1 MNIYALLVG
10 IDEYVS
16 PVPPL
21 RGCVNDI
28 TAVREYLLGRVQSD
42 GYQLHLRTL
51 LNQEATRQAVID
63 GFRQHLCQAGS
74 EDVAFFYYSGHGSQE
89 QAPEEFWSLEP
100 DRLNETLVCYDS
112 RSLGNWDLADKELA
126 QLIAEVAEKNPH
138 IAIIMDCCH
147 SGSGTRGDLET
158 ETAVRKAPIDYRQ
171 RPLNSFL
178 LSLPEVDQLLNS
190 RSLAKNSTGWTVPTG
205 SHILLA
211 ACRDI
216 EEAKEYNAEGQSR
229 GAFSY
234 FLLDT
239 LKKANGSLSYRDLF
253 KRTHAL
259 VRAKVTSQSPQI
271 EAMVMGD
278 LEQPFLGGAIAAHTP
293 YFSVSYHQDYGWTI
307 DGGSIHGIPQTAA
320 GETTILALFPFDTP
334 TAELHQLSA
343 AIGEAEVTQV
353 LPQLSKVQI
362 NGVSDLNLQT
372 TFKAVITSLPLPPK
386 GVLITGEN
394 AGVELAR
401 NALME
406 AGPQNQYSLYVREV
420 TTPELAEF
428 KLLAR
433 DEEYLITRPADDRPL
448 VAQISGYNSATAWQA
463 IQRLEH
469 IARWTNIA
477 ELSSPATSRIPPDA
491 VQMIIYQEEQETQ
504 DPQISLEYRQE
515 NGRWKRPP
523 FKIKLKNI
531 SQQSLYCAVL
541 DLTQQYKVDAGLF
554 ATEGVWLE
562 PGQEAWA
569 LGGQTLYAEI
579 PNELLTQGITEFT
592 DIYKLIVSTSEFD
605 ARLLEQDKLDLPHIK
620 RALGQGQKGTLNRL
634 MHRIQSRDFSIM
646 QDDEEEYND
655 WVTSQI
661 TITTIRPQQSIPRG
675 NASIFLATGV
685 KLQSHP
691 TFKANAH
698 LTTVNSSTRD
708 VNNNILPTILQST
721 RSGIQ
726 SFQFP
731 VTRGNEPTGN
741 VLELTQVE
749 DATVVTPAQPLK
761 LIVDTPLRPDEQL
774 LPISYDGEF
783 FLPLGRAQSTLDGK
797 TEIILERLTQPVSEG
812 NRSLGGSIKILFQ
825 KIVSDKLGLKFDYP
839 ALAIAD
845 VISEETIRYTRQ
857 IDEIKTRVA
866 QANRIVLYIHG
877 FLGETPSIVGS
888 VQKAKLHELYDL
900 VLTFDYETLNTSIEE
915 NARQLKQKLAAINL
929 GENHG
934 KVLHIVAHSIGG
946 LIARWFIER
955 EVGNQVVQHLIMLGT
970 PNAGSPWST
979 LQDWALATLSIGL
992 NGLSAMTWPVP
1003 VLGTLLKAINK
1014 NVEAIEQIDVS
1025 LDQMRPDSELLKT
1038 LAASADPGVG
1048 YTIIAGD
1055 TSIIAAAIDSPNNQ
1069 LNAIERLL
1077 RKLFNKTVALPFF
1090 GEPNDIFATVYSIT
1104 NVSSDRQPQPQIQQV
1119 PCDHLVYFIH
1129 SAGIAAL
1136 AETCQKLH
1144 QPLATVS
1151 PSHQQQQIPLTTAAS
1166 SVVEQTSET
1175 TAAEQVNSPDSA
1187 IAVDHTTNNSP
1198 TLEEKPQWFIGAV
1211 IGGIAILGLIGMLIS
1226 HQPKNPQPQNQNQ
1239 PGQSLQK

>member
-1 MNIYALLVG
+1 MIMNIYALLVG

-28 TAVREYLLGRVQSD
+28 TAVKEYLLGRVKSD

-51 LNQEATRQAVID
+51 LNQEATRQAIID

-112 RSLGNWDLADKELA
+112 RSLGSWDLADKELA
-126 QLIAEVAEKNPH
+126 KLIAEVAKKNPH

-190 RSLAKNSTGWTVPTG
+190 RSLTKNSTGWTLPTG

-259 VRAKVTSQSPQI
+259 VRSKVTSQSPQI
-271 EAMVMGD
+271 EATVIGD
-278 LEQPFLGGAIAAHTP
+278 LEQPFLGGAIAARTP
-293 YFSVSYHQDYGWTI
+293 YFTVSYDQNYGWTI
-307 DGGSIHGIPQTAA
+307 DGGSIHGIPQPPAD
-320 GETTILALFPFDTP
+320 ETTILALFPFDTP
-334 TAELHQLSA
+334 TAQLHQLSA

-362 NGVSDLNLQT
+362 NDVTDLNLQT
-372 TFKAVITSLPLPPK
+372 TFKAVIISLPLPPK

-401 NALME
+401 NALMK
-406 AGPQNQYSLYVREV
+406 AGPQNQPSLYVR
-420 TTPELAEF
+420 
-428 KLLAR
+428 
-433 DEEYLITRPADDRPL
+433 
-448 VAQISGYNSATAWQA
+448 
-463 IQRLEH
+463 
-469 IARWTNIA
+469 
-477 ELSSPATSRIPPDA
+477 
-491 VQMIIYQEEQETQ
+491 
-504 DPQISLEYRQE
+504 
-515 NGRWKRPP
+515 
-523 FKIKLKNI
+523 
-531 SQQSLYCAVL
+531 QSLYCAVL

-554 ATEGVWLE
+554 VTGGVWLE

-569 LGGQTLYAEI
+569 LGGQTFISVI
-579 PNELLTQGITEFT
+579 PNEVLTQGITEFT

-605 ARLLEQDKLDLPHIK
+605 ATLLEQDKLDLPHIK
-620 RALGQGQKGTLNRL
+620 KALKPIQKGTLNRL
-634 MHRIQSRDFSIM
+634 MHRIQSRDFSIKT
-646 QDDEEEYND
+646 DDEEEYND

-698 LTTVNSSTRD
+698 LTTINSSTRD
-708 VNNNILPTILQST
+708 VNNNILPTILQQT

-797 TEIILERLTQPVSEG
+797 TEIILERLIQPVSE
-812 NRSLGGSIKILFQ
+812 NSRSLGGSIKILFQ
-825 KIVSDKLGLKFDYP
+825 KIVSEKLGLKFDYP

-845 VISEETIRYTRQ
+845 VISDETIRYTRQ
-857 IDEIKTRVA
+857 IDQIKTRVS

-877 FLGETPSIVGS
+877 FLGETPSILGS
-888 VQKAKLHELYDL
+888 VQKAKLGDLYDL
-900 VLTFDYETLNTSIEE
+900 VLSFDYETLNTSIEE

-934 KVLHIVAHSIGG
+934 KVLHIIAHSTGG

-955 EVGNQVVQHLIMLGT
+955 EAGNQVVQHLIMLGT

-1014 NVEAIEQIDVS
+1014 SVEAIEKIDVS

-1055 TSIIAAAIDSPNNQ
+1055 TSIIAAAVDSQNNQ
-1069 LNAIERLL
+1069 LNPIERLL
-1077 RKLFNKTVALPFF
+1077 RKLFNKTVAVPFF

-1119 PCDHLVYFIH
+1119 ACDHLVYFTH

-1144 QPLATVS
+1144 QSVTRINLNS
-1151 PSHQQQQIPLTTAAS
+1151 QQEITPTTTAP
-1166 SVVEQTSET
+1166 SVVQVTSET
-1175 TAAEQVNSPDSA
+1175 TAVEQVNNSETA
-1187 IAVDHTTNNSP
+1187 IAINDTTNNNSP
-1198 TLEEKPQWFIGAV
+1198 TLEEKPQWFMVAV
-1211 IGGIAILGLIGMLIS
+1211 IGTIAILGVIGLLIS
-1226 HQPKNPQPQNQNQ
+1226 QQPKNAQPQNQNQ
-1239 PGQSLQK
+1239 SSHYR